1 LTPSPAEG
9 DDGGSNPRTT
19 MPDKP
24 AMPTFS
30 KPPADLVER
39 FTSVMAARPAALVRK
54 MFGSPAA
61 FVNGHMTTGLHA
73 GNWFVRLSEAD
84 AAELSAAGGG
94 PFEPMPGR
102 PMRGY
107 TLLPSVMADDPA
119 MAGAWVDRAIDHVAS
134 LPPKN

>member
-1 LTPSPAEG
+1 
-9 DDGGSNPRTT
+9 
-19 MPDKP
+19 MPDKR

-30 KPPADLVER
+30 KPPVELADR
-39 FTSVMAARPAALVRK
+39 FASVMSDRPVASVRQ

-61 FVNGHMTTGLHA
+61 FVNGNMTTGLHA

-84 AAELSAAGGG
+84 AAELTTAGGG

-107 TLLPSVMADDPA
+107 TVLPRAMADDPA
-119 MAGAWVDRAIDHVAS
+119 IAGAWVDRAIGHVAG
-134 LPPKN
+134 LTPKK